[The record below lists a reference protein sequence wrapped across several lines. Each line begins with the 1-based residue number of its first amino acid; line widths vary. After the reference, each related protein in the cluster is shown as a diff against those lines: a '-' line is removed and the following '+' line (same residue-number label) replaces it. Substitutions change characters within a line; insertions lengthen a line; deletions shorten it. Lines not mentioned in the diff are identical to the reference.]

1 MFKTLPTEA
10 RVASLIPG
18 LDRTE
23 IQIRGAEIP
32 PASGPKSQNIKQ
44 KQYWNKFN
52 KDFFKKWSTSEKKKF
67 IKKKRQRCVSYRG
80 SVGGDWDQGPALL
93 TSLGGLMTLFWGPDL
108 AEDRN
113 SPHGNL

>member
-10 RVASLIPG
+10 GVASLIPG

-67 IKKKRQRCVSYRG
+67 KKKKEAKVCFIQRFSGRG
-80 SVGGDWDQGPALL
+80 LGPRSCTSDQ
-93 TSLGGLMTLFWGPDL
+93 LGGSDDTVLGTRLG
-108 AEDRN
+108 
-113 SPHGNL
+113 

>member
-1 MFKTLPTEA
+1 MFKILPTDA
-10 RVASLIPG
+10 GVASLIPG

-23 IQIRGAEIP
+23 IQIQGAEIP
-32 PASGPKSQNIKQ
+32 PASGSKSQNIKQ

-52 KDFFKKWSTSEKKKF
+52 KDFFKKWSTSEKKK
-67 IKKKRQRCVSYRG
+67 KKRQRCVSYRG

-93 TSLGGLMTLFWGPDL
+93 TSSGGPTTLFWGPDV

-113 SPHGNL
+113 SPHDNL